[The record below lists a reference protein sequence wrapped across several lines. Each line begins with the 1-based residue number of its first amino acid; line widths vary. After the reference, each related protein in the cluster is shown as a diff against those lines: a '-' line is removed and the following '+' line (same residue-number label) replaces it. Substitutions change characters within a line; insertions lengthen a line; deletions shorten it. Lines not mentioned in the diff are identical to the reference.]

1 MSTPAG
7 KPPHPPAAVTGW
19 RHWLRPRSEE
29 RIGRGEVRL
38 IETVV
43 LVLVGVFLAVATIH
57 DVARQVPVG
66 ERLSADL
73 ESWREIVGAYY
84 HNPLTEQDVK
94 HYTTRD
100 IECADTT
107 YGKPYGKPQVCLIF
121 TGPVKYRRRVAY
133 GGFHLLAGGT
143 DVHEPVLDVPKYR
156 YACWGTAVAEGLCEA
171 KAPPRFPT
179 KAYVDGFS
187 SPPPPLPR
195 L

>member
-1 MSTPAG
+1 MSTPA
-7 KPPHPPAAVTGW
+7 PNAPHPPAAVAGW
-19 RHWLRPRSEE
+19 RQWLRPRSDE
-29 RIGRGEVRL
+29 RLGRGEVRL

-57 DVARQVPVG
+57 DVARQVPMG

-73 ESWREIVGAYY
+73 ESWRAIVGVPY
-84 HNPLTEQDVK
+84 HNPLIEQDVK

-100 IECADTT
+100 IVCADLEI
-107 YGKPYGKPQVCLIF
+107 GKPLGEPQVCLIF
-121 TGPVKYRRRVAY
+121 TGPVRDRRRVAY
-133 GGFHLLAGGT
+133 GGFHLLAEGT

-179 KAYVDGFS
+179 KPYVDGFS
-187 SPPPPLPR
+187 SPPLAA
-195 L
+195 